1 MTPQQQEEARQRS
14 FRDAGLTPQQQ
25 SNVIAGIPSAPIT
38 GAALTPTPTPVVQP
52 IQPPTVPDIS
62 KVPLAEIKD
71 PSQADPIAGLE
82 DIESRISGFD
92 VEGGL
97 KTRTAEQQR
106 ALNEINKRIGL
117 HQARTESEAAKAEQ
131 MGETLG
137 FARGEEALVR
147 REAAVEAMELSALA
161 QAAQGELL
169 LAHDLAKD
177 AVKTQ
182 FEELEK
188 EARTKRANIIAN
200 YDSFT
205 KEQKARADETLR
217 KLDANDAFLKEEK
230 ERREKIQEIA
240 LDFVSKNGD
249 LATAEMIRKTGDPVA
264 AQALA
269 TKNLPV
275 KRTARE
281 VSRDEKHDS
290 FTSGRQFITDNP
302 DASFEEL
309 SAGLRENTDLTDGD
323 ISALLAEGGVIKQE
337 ASITGNEKALAVALV
352 KSQGFGGEAQ
362 AAKDYLI
369 SGGEIEINGKTVKL
383 TKQQVEGVISEIDKA
398 YPKKKRG
405 FFQSLLPGGK

>member
-1 MTPQQQEEARQRS
+1 MTYQQQEEARQRS

-97 KTRTAEQQR
+97 KTRTVEQQR

-137 FARGEEALVR
+137 FARGEASLVR

-264 AQALA
+264 AQ
-269 TKNLPV
+269 
-275 KRTARE
+275 
-281 VSRDEKHDS
+281 
-290 FTSGRQFITDNP
+290 
-302 DASFEEL
+302 
-309 SAGLRENTDLTDGD
+309 
-323 ISALLAEGGVIKQE
+323 
-337 ASITGNEKALAVALV
+337 
-352 KSQGFGGEAQ
+352 
-362 AAKDYLI
+362 
-369 SGGEIEINGKTVKL
+369 
-383 TKQQVEGVISEIDKA
+383 
-398 YPKKKRG
+398 
-405 FFQSLLPGGK
+405 